1 MFRFL
6 FYSLCFIAIIV
17 GAFLAFF
24 DFDPLYQLRYDFKT
38 GQKPVT
44 TITHIN
50 KTLESLLK
58 VPATQLPPT
67 YLNYSKYDQKP
78 YTEIA
83 KNKEFY
89 FVENDDRYKFLVG
102 KFRVKDFMTKDS
114 FLKRRKNLKQYIL
127 LDTKMLHK
135 LLELQQELEKEDYD
149 SYGFKLTSGFR
160 HPRHNEKVRGASKS
174 RHIYG
179 QAIDLTIKDIDKNGV
194 ANQKD
199 KSIVLDILEKKVI
212 KNEGGIGRY
221 PNTMSVHFD
230 TRGYRARWDSY

>member
-78 YTEIA
+78 YTKIA

-179 QAIDLTIKDIDKNGV
+179 QAIDLIIKDIDKNGV